1 MSIEQRAHELALLYL
16 KRYIAMRE
24 VDEPQ
29 QLITVYKN
37 IYADYLSQ
45 LSED

>member
-1 MSIEQRAHELALLYL
+1 MSNEQRAHELTLLYL

-37 IYADYLSQ
+37 IYADYLNQ
-45 LSED
+45 LNES